1 MKGFL
6 MGLLLLTAQ
15 AEVTTSRFASGKP
28 PALPPLAQN
37 GGLVGLELRI
47 APSGIVQDA
56 IVVDDSPPFT
66 EEMKKVLRLWKFE
79 PASVEGT
86 PAPARVTV
94 VGLFRAPTLLGGAPP
109 PPKRVSSPSAEI
121 PYPTSTTTP
130 AYPPQALSSG
140 VVMLE
145 VEVDEKGAVADVEIL
160 SQDEGFVAVAIEAAR
175 QFRFQPAK
183 RDGRAVRSYAVLV
196 VGFPQPV
203 TPVRPR

>member
-15 AEVTTSRFASGKP
+15 AEVTTSRFARGKS

-47 APSGIVQDA
+47 APSGIVREA

-79 PASVEGT
+79 PAIGEGT
-86 PAPARVTV
+86 PLPARVGV

-130 AYPPQALSSG
+130 AFPPQALSSG

-160 SQDEGFVAVAIEAAR
+160 RQDEGFIAVAIEAAR

-183 RDGRAVRSYAVLV
+183 RDGHPVRSYAVLIF
-196 VGFPQPV
+196 GFLQPL

>member
-1 MKGFL
+1 MNAFL
-6 MGLLLLTAQ
+6 MVLLLPMAQ
-15 AEVTTSRFASGKP
+15 SEVTTTRFASGKP
-28 PALPPLAQN
+28 PELPPLAAN

-47 APSGIVQDA
+47 APSGIVEDA

-66 EEMKKVLRLWKFE
+66 EEMKKVVRLWKFE
-79 PASVEGT
+79 PASVEG
-86 PAPARVTV
+86 ARIPTRVVV

-109 PPKRVSSPSAEI
+109 PPTGVSSPSAEI
-121 PYPTSTTTP
+121 PYPTSTSTP

-160 SQDEGFVAVAIEAAR
+160 SQAEGFVAVAVEAAR
-175 QFRFQPAK
+175 QFRFQTAK
-183 RDGRAVRSYAVLV
+183 RDGRPVRSYAVLIF
-196 VGFPQPV
+196 GFPQPV